1 MFAKLF
7 CYMVS
12 FLILSTTVSSTS
24 PVLSIQN
31 NKFLLDNVYINPNS
45 SAEGILINSRMIQ
58 GISDGFDK
66 FPYKDTK
73 KWNATRNT
81 NEFVR
86 NMALWKSYGLNA
98 FTIGLQG
105 GGPSSS
111 TSSQT
116 QKNSAF
122 NSDGSLKIDYLNRLK
137 LVLDEA
143 SRLKMIVIV
152 SLFYRS
158 QVKIFQ
164 GYPQVLQGTLN
175 VIHWLQDRNYTNI
188 IIEPVNEC
196 QFSEFKK
203 VGLSCDQHVTD
214 LIELAQK
221 FKFPSGCS
229 YKGSG
234 SVPSDKVVNASQ
246 VILIHGNSMKSNS
259 EYQKQVDA
267 VKKSKSYR
275 GQPIVYNEAGTDA
288 SKLTWCVHNKVGYG
302 YYDQSG
308 FQSPPVNWSIN
319 TSNKQQ
325 FFNEAKRLSTTK
337 N

>member
-1 MFAKLF
+1 MILKLF
-7 CYMVS
+7 YS
-12 FLILSTTVSSTS
+12 FMIFIGVINSSPILS
-24 PVLSIQN
+24 IKN
-31 NKFLLDNVYINPNS
+31 DKFLLNNVYINANS

-58 GISDGFDK
+58 GMSDGFNK

-73 KWNATRNT
+73 TWNATRN
-81 NEFVR
+81 NIEFVG
-86 NMALWKSYGLNA
+86 NMSIWKSQGLNA

-122 NSDGSLKIDYLNRLK
+122 NSDGSLKLDYMNRLK
-137 LVLDEA
+137 LVLDE
-143 SRLKMIVIV
+143 SSKLNMIVIV

-158 QVKIFQ
+158 QVNIFK
-164 GYPQVLQGTLN
+164 GYPDVLQGTLN
-175 VIHWLQDRNYTNI
+175 VIHWLQTNNFTNV

-214 LIELAQK
+214 LISLAQSY
-221 FKFPSGCS
+221 KFPSGCS

-234 SVPSDKVVNASQ
+234 NVPSDKVINASQ
-246 VILIHGNSMKSNS
+246 VILLHGNSMKSNS
-259 EYQKQVDA
+259 EYKNQVNA

-288 SKLTWCVHNKVGYG
+288 SKLTWCVQNHVGFG

-319 TSNKQQ
+319 TSTKQK
-325 FFNEAKRLSTTK
+325 FFNEAKRLSQK